1 MYERLLLANDGSELA
16 EAALPRAAALARAMG
31 SEVLVLRV
39 SHSSGASVEE
49 LTRDS
54 WGRQIALAGAEVPGE
69 ARAEAFPPLTLTIA
83 ALQSA
88 GIAAVGSLVVQG
100 DPGDAIAEAASRLG
114 CDAIVMS
121 SHGLSGIR
129 RAVLGSVSDHV
140 IRHSRGIPV
149 LLYRPI
155 PSTSDNMHD
164 AADEATY
171 HRILVALDGSEL
183 AGALIPHAREI
194 ASRTGAEVVLLR
206 VVDSVT
212 RVITMTTPA
221 GYPMPGDLTAEIA
234 EDTVRAQRASAT
246 EQLEAIAGQLRE
258 AGISSVRALIAE
270 GQPGHEI
277 VAATE
282 ELDCDLVLLATHGR
296 GGLGRALLG
305 SVTDHVTRHLS
316 SAAALIVPHA
326 S

>member
-39 SHSSGASVEE
+39 SHSAGASVEE
-49 LTRDS
+49 LTPDS
-54 WGRQIALAGAEVPGE
+54 WGRHIALAGAEAPGE
-69 ARAEAFPPLTLTIA
+69 ARAEAYPPLTLTVA
-83 ALQSA
+83 ALQAA
-88 GIAAVGSLVVQG
+88 GIAAVGSLVLRG
-100 DPGDAIAEAASRLG
+100 DPGEVIAEAASRLG

-155 PSTSDNMHD
+155 AGTTD
-164 AADEATY
+164 AADEGTY
-171 HRILVALDGSEL
+171 QRILVALDGSEL
-183 AGALIPHAREI
+183 AGALIPHAQEI

-221 GYPMPGDLTAEIA
+221 GYPMPGDLTVEIA
-234 EDTVRAQRASAT
+234 EDTVRVQRASAT
-246 EQLEAIAGQLRE
+246 EQLEAIAGRLRE

-270 GQPGHEI
+270 GEPGLEI
-277 VAATE
+277 VAAAE

-316 SAAALIVPHA
+316 SAAALIVPHG